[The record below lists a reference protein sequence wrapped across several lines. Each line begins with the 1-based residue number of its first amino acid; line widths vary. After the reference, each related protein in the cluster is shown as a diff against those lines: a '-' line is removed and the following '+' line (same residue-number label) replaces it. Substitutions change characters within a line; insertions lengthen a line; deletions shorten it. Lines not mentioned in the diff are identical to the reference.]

1 MRRGL
6 LRGILTS
13 GFLISSLLFL
23 SCGTEK
29 GRSASPINVVTL
41 GDSITMGVRQ
51 GVSAEHTFSS
61 ILEDLLNEVGFNVEV
76 INQGISGEKTDA
88 ALSRVERDVL
98 SLEPD
103 YVVIMYGT
111 NDAFIDEGK
120 TEPRLSLEAYK
131 RNLAELVR
139 RCRDAGFIPLLMTPI
154 PMGERNLA
162 GAFEPYVSQGVNFK
176 LVAYATACREV
187 ARAEDVPLCDL
198 FVEWSDH
205 AHRGTII
212 DRGMSDGMHPN
223 PEGHGLIAKSL
234 FSVLAEEIGEPVEPD
249 SIKPPAYSI
258 PILDLAD
265 QKHRQVVVDREKDQ
279 YLGHPTTVL
288 LEDQKTMITVY
299 PKGHGRGAVMMKRSP
314 DAGLTWSERLSTP
327 DNWATSQEV
336 PTIHRVID
344 PQGVKR
350 LIMFS
355 GLYPIRMAVSE
366 DDGLNWTPLNPIG
379 EFGGIV
385 AMGCVERLNNGD
397 YLAMFHDDGRFIR
410 NGGKTTGVFTLYK
423 ILSQD
428 GGLTWSAP
436 EEILKGSRVHLCEP
450 GIIRSPDGSQLAVLL
465 RENSRTRNS
474 WIIFSDDEGMTW
486 TKPRE
491 LPASLTG
498 DRHTGRYAPDGRLF
512 ISFRDR
518 THLSPT
524 WGDWVAW
531 VGTYQDIVEGSEGQ
545 YRVRLM
551 DNTSGADCAYPGV
564 EMLPDGTVVTTTYGH
579 WDEGEQPY
587 VVSVRL
593 RLKELDSMA
602 VEGDVLD
609 VERRLP

>member
-1 MRRGL
+1 MRRTVVNGIISLGL
-6 LRGILTS
+6 LV
-13 GFLISSLLFL
+13 FLILFL
-23 SCGTEK
+23 SCGTEE
-29 GRSASPINVVTL
+29 GRSASPITIVTL
-41 GDSITMGVRQ
+41 GDSITIGVRQ
-51 GVSAEHTFSS
+51 GMSVEHTFSS
-61 ILEDLLNEVGFNVEV
+61 ILEDLLNEVGLNVEV

-88 ALSRVERDVL
+88 ALSRVEQDVL

-111 NDAFIDEGK
+111 NDAFIDQGEA
-120 TEPRLSLEAYK
+120 EPRLPLEAYK
-131 RNLAELVR
+131 SNLADLVR
-139 RCRDAGFIPLLMTPI
+139 RCLEAEVVPLLMTSI
-154 PMGERNLA
+154 PMGERSRA
-162 GAFEPYVSQGVNFK
+162 GTFEPYVSQGVNFK
-176 LVAYATACREV
+176 LAAYATACREV

-198 FVEWSDH
+198 FVEWSNH
-205 AHRGTII
+205 AHRGANI
-212 DRGMSDGMHPN
+212 DRWMSDGMHPN

-234 FSVLAEEIGEPVEPD
+234 FSVLAEEIGHPAEPGR
-249 SIKPPAYSI
+249 IKPPAYSI

-288 LEDQKTMITVY
+288 HEDQNTMITVY
-299 PKGHGRGAVMMKRSP
+299 PKGHGRGAVMMKRSS
-314 DAGLTWSERLSTP
+314 DAGLTWSQRLPTS

-336 PTIHRVID
+336 PTIHRAID
-344 PQGVKR
+344 SQGVKR

-355 GLYPIRMAVSE
+355 GLYPIRMAVSA

-410 NGGKTTGVFTLYK
+410 NGGETTGVFTLYK

-474 WIIFSDDEGMTW
+474 WIIFSDDEGVTW

-602 VEGDVLD
+602 IEGDVLD
-609 VERRLP
+609 VERHLP

>member
-1 MRRGL
+1 MQR
-6 LRGILTS
+6 
-13 GFLISSLLFL
+13 GFLNGTIPSSFLILFLLFL
-23 SCGTEK
+23 SCSTEK
-29 GRSASPINVVTL
+29 GRGESPITIVML

-61 ILEDLLNEVGFNVEV
+61 ILEDLLNEVGLKVKV
-76 INQGISGEKTDA
+76 MNQGISGEKTDA
-88 ALSRVERDVL
+88 ALSRVKQDVL

-111 NDAFIDEGK
+111 NDAFIDQGV
-120 TEPRLSLEAYK
+120 TEPRLPLESYQ
-131 RNLAELVR
+131 RNLAELIR
-139 RCRDAGFIPLLMTPI
+139 RCRKSGAFPLLMTSI
-154 PMGERNLA
+154 PMGERSRA
-162 GAFEPYVSQGVNFK
+162 GTFEPYISQGVNFN
-176 LVAYATACREV
+176 LAAYAEACREV
-187 ARAEDVPLCDL
+187 ARAENVLLCDL
-198 FVEWSDH
+198 YAEWSDH
-205 AHRGTII
+205 AHRGTSI
-212 DRGMSDGMHPN
+212 DRWLTDGVHPN

-234 FSVLAEEIGEPVEPD
+234 FFVLAEEKGHPAEPG
-249 SIKPPAYSI
+249 SINPPAYSI
-258 PILDLAD
+258 PTLDLAD

-288 LEDQKTMITVY
+288 LEDQATLIAVY
-299 PKGHGRGAVMMKRSP
+299 PKGHGRGAVVMKRSS
-314 DAGLTWSERLSTP
+314 DAGLTWSERLPTP

-366 DDGLNWTPLNPIG
+366 DDGLKWTPLNPIG

-385 AMGCVERLNNGD
+385 AMGCVERLNDGD

-428 GGLTWSAP
+428 GGLTWSEP
-436 EEILKGSRVHLCEP
+436 EEILKGRRVHLCEP

-474 WIIFSDDEGMTW
+474 WIIFSDDEGVTW

-531 VGTYQDIVEGSEGQ
+531 VGTYQDIAEGHEGQ

-564 EMLPDGTVVTTTYGH
+564 EILPDGTVVTTTYGH
-579 WDEGEQPY
+579 WDAGEQPY

-593 RLKELDSMA
+593 RLNELDNMA
-602 VEGDVLD
+602 AEGDVMD

>member
-212 DRGMSDGMHPN
+212 DRWMSDGMHPN

-249 SIKPPAYSI
+249 SIRPPAYSI

-314 DAGLTWSERLSTP
+314 DAGLTWSERLPTP

-450 GIIRSPDGSQLAVLL
+450 GIIRSPDGSQLAALL

-474 WIIFSDDEGMTW
+474 WIIFSDDDGVTW

-531 VGTYQDIVEGSEGQ
+531 VGTYQDIV
-545 YRVRLM
+545 
-551 DNTSGADCAYPGV
+551 
-564 EMLPDGTVVTTTYGH
+564 
-579 WDEGEQPY
+579 
-587 VVSVRL
+587 
-593 RLKELDSMA
+593 
-602 VEGDVLD
+602 
-609 VERRLP
+609 